1 MNPSNSAISMKYEK
15 KKFFF
20 FISCYLKPLTHF
32 IFSHNDIYQDIHF
45 MHILRGIN
53 EVAQNEKK
61 NTLVS
66 VFQKDGKF
74 FRAFNLVI

>member
-1 MNPSNSAISMKYEK
+1 
-15 KKFFF
+15 
-20 FISCYLKPLTHF
+20 
-32 IFSHNDIYQDIHF
+32 

-74 FRAFNLVI
+74 FRGFNLVI

>member
-1 MNPSNSAISMKYEK
+1 
-15 KKFFF
+15 
-20 FISCYLKPLTHF
+20 
-32 IFSHNDIYQDIHF
+32 